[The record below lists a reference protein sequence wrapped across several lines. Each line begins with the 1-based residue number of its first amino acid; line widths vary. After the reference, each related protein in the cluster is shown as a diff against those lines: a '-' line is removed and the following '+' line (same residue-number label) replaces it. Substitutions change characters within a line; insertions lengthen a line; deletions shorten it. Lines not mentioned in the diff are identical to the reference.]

1 MNNILNRFW
10 KTLIF
15 SFLILFSTSF
25 AQQIFEVNLNSR
37 ADDKF
42 HVTVYPEKL
51 STNNNIFQ
59 FASTAPGTYQ
69 EMDIGRF
76 VSDFKVYDTNGNEI
90 PAEHSSANQ
99 WTISDPVNVKKIT
112 YKVADIWDS
121 PVQEH
126 RIYPMCSSTISD
138 NFVMINGQAVFGYL
152 SGMQSEPI
160 KIKIDYPSNWLLGTA
175 LKKDAEGYYEA
186 DTYDKVVDS
195 PFYLGNL
202 TKATTEVGGAKI
214 DVYTYSKTG
223 MITSKDILGLLK
235 DILHAES
242 DFTKGL
248 PVDHYTFLFEF
259 GDFSAGAWEHSFSSE
274 YVTKE
279 DSLKGPVAENLR
291 SVVAHEFF
299 HVNTPLNIHSE
310 LVEKF
315 NFVKPVMSQHLWL
328 YEGVTEW
335 AAHILQ
341 LRDHLITLHDY
352 LNNLS
357 MKLTINDNYDQNI
370 SLTNLGVHATE
381 MPDQYPNIYMKGSV
395 VGTLLDIR
403 LLELSG
409 GKKGLRELIIEL
421 SKKYGPKHS
430 FREKNFFNELV
441 DMTYPEIRDLIDHYI
456 KGTDKLPVKE
466 YFNWLGINYYETAGI
481 DSSRPSLGLSL
492 GFVNNA
498 IGVTK
503 VEPDSKAGFEKG
515 DIIEK
520 VNGTPLSLQNVQM
533 VFGKLRSLKVGDT
546 INMTVKRGDKE
557 IDLTATLQPRVIRH
571 KFEVNPDASPEQ
583 LKLREAWMKNL

>member
-1 MNNILNRFW
+1 MDNILNRFW
-10 KTLIF
+10 GAVIIV
-15 SFLILFSTSF
+15 FLFLLSVSF
-25 AQQIFEVNLNSR
+25 AQQVFEINLNNR

-42 HVTVYPEKL
+42 HVTFYPEKL
-51 STNNNIFQ
+51 SADNNIFQ

-69 EMDIGRF
+69 IMDIGRF
-76 VSDFKVYDTNGNEI
+76 VSDFKVYDVNGNEI
-90 PAEHSSANQ
+90 PAEHSSINQ
-99 WTISDPVNVKKIT
+99 WTISEPVNVKKIT
-112 YKVADIWDS
+112 YEVADIWDS
-121 PVQEH
+121 PIQEH
-126 RIYPMCSSTISD
+126 KIYPMCSSTISD
-138 NFVMINGQAVFGYL
+138 HFVMINGQAVFGYM
-152 SGMQSEPI
+152 SGMQSEPM
-160 KIKIDYPSNWLLGTA
+160 KIKIDYPSDWLLGTA
-175 LKKDAEGYYEA
+175 LRKDSQGYYEA

-195 PFYLGNL
+195 PFYIGDL

-223 MITSKDILGLLK
+223 MITSEDMLDLLK
-235 DILHAES
+235 DILKAEA

-259 GDFSAGAWEHSFSSE
+259 GDFGAGAWEHSYSSE

-279 DSLKGPVAENLR
+279 DPLKGPAAESLR

-315 NFVKPVMSQHLWL
+315 NFAKPVMSQHLWL

-341 LRDHLITLHDY
+341 LRDHLITLEDY
-352 LNNLS
+352 LQNLS
-357 MKLTINDNYDQNI
+357 NKLTINDNYDQNI

-381 MPDQYPNIYMKGSV
+381 MPDQYPNIYMKGDV

-430 FREKNFFNELV
+430 FSEKNFFTELTS
-441 DMTYPEIRDLIDHYI
+441 MTYPEIGDFIDHYI
-456 KGTDKLPVKE
+456 KGTDILPIKE
-466 YFNWLGINYYETAGI
+466 YFSWLGINYYETAGV

-515 DIIEK
+515 DVIEK
-520 VNGTPLSLQNVQM
+520 VNGTPLSLQNAQI
-533 VFGKLRSLKVGDT
+533 VFGNLRSMKVGET
-546 INMTVKRGDKE
+546 INMTVKRGDKD

-571 KFEVNPDASPEQ
+571 KFEMNPDASPEQ
-583 LKLREAWMKNL
+583 LKLREAWMENL

>member
-1 MNNILNRFW
+1 MSNISNRFW
-10 KTLIF
+10 GVLIVG
-15 SFLILFSTSF
+15 FLILFSTSF
-25 AQQIFEVNLNSR
+25 AQQVFEVNLNNR
-37 ADDKF
+37 TDDKF

-51 STNNNIFQ
+51 SVDNNIFQ

-69 EMDIGRF
+69 VMDIGRF
-76 VSDFKVYDTNGNEI
+76 VSDFKVYDPNGNEI
-90 PAEHSSANQ
+90 PVEHSSTNQ
-99 WTISDPVNVKKIT
+99 WTISDPVKVKKIT
-112 YKVADIWDS
+112 YEVADIRDT
-121 PVQEH
+121 PVKEY

-138 NFVMINGQAVFGYL
+138 DFVMLNGQAVFGYL

-160 KIKIDYPSNWLLGTA
+160 KIKVDYPSNWLLGTA
-175 LKKDAEGYYEA
+175 LRQDAEGYYDAEN
-186 DTYDKVVDS
+186 YDKVVDS

-223 MITSKDILGLLK
+223 MITSEDMLGLLK
-235 DILHAES
+235 DILNAES

-248 PVDHYTFLFEF
+248 PVNHYTFLFEF
-259 GDFSAGAWEHSFSSE
+259 GNFSAGAWEHSYSSE
-274 YVTKE
+274 YVTRE
-279 DSLKGPVAENLR
+279 DSLKGPAAENLR

-299 HVNTPLNIHSE
+299 HVNVPLNIHSE

-341 LRDHLITLHDY
+341 LRDHLITLDDY
-352 LNNLS
+352 LNVLS
-357 MKLTINDNYDQNI
+357 TKLLINDNYDQSI
-370 SLTNLGVHATE
+370 SLTDLGVHATE
-381 MPDQYPNIYMKGSV
+381 MPNEYANIYMKGAV

-430 FREKNFFNELV
+430 FSEKSFFNELV
-441 DMTYPEIRDLIDHYI
+441 NMTYPEIGDFIDHYI

-466 YFNWLGINYYETAGI
+466 YFNTLGINYYETAGV
-481 DSSRPSLGLSL
+481 DSSRTSLGLSL
-492 GFVNNA
+492 GLVNNA

-503 VEPDSKAGFEKG
+503 VEPYSKAGFEKG
-515 DIIEK
+515 DVIEK
-520 VNGTPLSLQNVQM
+520 VNGNPLTLQNAQL
-533 VFGKLRSLKVGDT
+533 VFGKLRTLKVGDK

-557 IDLTATLQPRVIRH
+557 IDLTATLQPRIIRH
-571 KFEVNPDASPEQ
+571 NFEVNPDATPEQ